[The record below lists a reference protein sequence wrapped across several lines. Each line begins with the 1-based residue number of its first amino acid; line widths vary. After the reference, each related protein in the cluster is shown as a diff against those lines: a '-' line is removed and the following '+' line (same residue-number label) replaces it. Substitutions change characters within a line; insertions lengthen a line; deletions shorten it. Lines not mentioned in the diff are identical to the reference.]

1 MPPADSANV
10 GHDHSC
16 HSTSTPPARISSSSP
31 QERNSSIDRVL
42 TEVARGRLDI
52 SARRSTSRLSMPSR
66 ARAPAAVRPAGPA
79 PTIRTS
85 VLSVV
90 GSIMSL
96 SVGPSSFDRTVCLI
110 QDSLSSEMLRCLA
123 MAPRKYDEKLRAE
136 AAEETRRRI
145 LDAVLERFSEAPT
158 EGVSV
163 DQVARMA
170 GVARSTVYLVFGSR
184 AGLFD
189 AVARD
194 LLERGGFDR
203 VVRATEDPDARR
215 H

>member
-1 MPPADSANV
+1 
-10 GHDHSC
+10 
-16 HSTSTPPARISSSSP
+16 
-31 QERNSSIDRVL
+31 
-42 TEVARGRLDI
+42 
-52 SARRSTSRLSMPSR
+52 
-66 ARAPAAVRPAGPA
+66 
-79 PTIRTS
+79 
-85 VLSVV
+85 
-90 GSIMSL
+90 
-96 SVGPSSFDRTVCLI
+96 
-110 QDSLSSEMLRCLA
+110 
-123 MAPRKYDEKLRAE
+123 MAPRKYDQKLRAE
-136 AAEETRRRI
+136 SAEETRRRI

-158 EGVSV
+158 ERVSV

-215 H
+215 HLREGFYGTAHTFAAHRDAFRVLYSMASLDPDAVGGAIQRAEERRAGGMAYLASQLEQQQLLRDGVTPEDAAHLMFVLTSFDGFDLLFAGRGMTADQVAETFIDTAEHTLLR